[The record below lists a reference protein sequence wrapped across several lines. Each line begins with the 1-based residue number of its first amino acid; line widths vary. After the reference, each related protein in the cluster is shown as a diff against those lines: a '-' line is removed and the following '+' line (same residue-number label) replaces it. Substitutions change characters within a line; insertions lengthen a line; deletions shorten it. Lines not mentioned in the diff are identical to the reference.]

1 MVDSF
6 FTLTLM
12 FYSVIVN
19 PHQNLRHI
27 FSIFHLSECVIER
40 ITLSHIQGCISRR
53 FHFDELQQNNKR
65 IRNQEE
71 ESMGKADVNVNIWL
85 SEKKRFANLFNG
97 VIYGGRQVILPE
109 DLEEVNPVSSV
120 SVKNRTGK
128 TKNMKKYRDIIMKW
142 RNQATFVLL
151 ANESQDKV
159 HYAMPHKVML
169 YDGMDYETQIR
180 NNWKNFNDRRKQNKK
195 AGQPLEHLTA
205 GEYLSRFRKKD
216 RLIPIISLVFYYGS
230 EPWDGPVDLYDM
242 FRLEGTKEEKEI
254 LEKYLPN
261 YKINLIDAE
270 RLPNISRFSE
280 DLQVI
285 LSMLRYRNSKEEL
298 TDYINENKKFFQN
311 VDYETSQAMKAFL
324 NMKQIPGETEQKEE
338 MVDMCKAIQE
348 MYDDGVKDGIQQGK
362 MELLKEQ
369 IQRKLQ
375 KKRTPDQIAEELE
388 ESVEVIEKII
398 KEMQ

>member
-1 MVDSF
+1 M
-6 FTLTLM
+6 
-12 FYSVIVN
+12 
-19 PHQNLRHI
+19 
-27 FSIFHLSECVIER
+27 
-40 ITLSHIQGCISRR
+40 
-53 FHFDELQQNNKR
+53 
-65 IRNQEE
+65 
-71 ESMGKADVNVNIWL
+71 
-85 SEKKRFANLFNG
+85 
-97 VIYGGRQVILPE
+97 
-109 DLEEVNPVSSV
+109 
-120 SVKNRTGK
+120 
-128 TKNMKKYRDIIMKW
+128 
-142 RNQATFVLL
+142 
-151 ANESQDKV
+151 
-159 HYAMPHKVML
+159 
-169 YDGMDYETQIR
+169 
-180 NNWKNFNDRRKQNKK
+180 
-195 AGQPLEHLTA
+195 EHLTA

-261 YKINLIDAE
+261 YKINLVDAE
-270 RLPNISRFSE
+270 RLEDVEKFSD

-285 LSMLRYRNSKEEL
+285 LTMLRYRDSKEEL

-362 MELLKEQ
+362 IELLKEQ

-375 KKRTPDQIAEELE
+375 KKKTPDQIAEELE

>member
-1 MVDSF
+1 
-6 FTLTLM
+6 
-12 FYSVIVN
+12 
-19 PHQNLRHI
+19 
-27 FSIFHLSECVIER
+27 
-40 ITLSHIQGCISRR
+40 
-53 FHFDELQQNNKR
+53 
-65 IRNQEE
+65 
-71 ESMGKADVNVNIWL
+71 MGKADVNVNIWL

-142 RNQATFVLL
+142 RNQATLVLL

-195 AGQPLEHLTA
+195 AGQSLEHLTA
-205 GEYLSRFRKKD
+205 GEYLSRFRKND

-242 FRLEGTKEEKEI
+242 FQLEGTKEENEI

-261 YKINLIDAE
+261 YKINLVDAE
-270 RLPNISRFSE
+270 RLEDVEKFSD

-285 LSMLRYRNSKEEL
+285 LTMLRYRDSKEEL

-324 NMKQIPGETEQKEE
+324 NMKQIPGEAEHKEE
-338 MVDMCKAIQE
+338 MIDMCKAIQE
-348 MYDDGVKDGIQQGK
+348 MYDDGVKDGIQQGVEQGRT
-362 MELLKEQ
+362 ELLKEQ
-369 IQRKLQ
+369 IQRKL
-375 KKRTPDQIAEELE
+375 KKEKTPTQIAEELE

>member
-1 MVDSF
+1 
-6 FTLTLM
+6 
-12 FYSVIVN
+12 
-19 PHQNLRHI
+19 
-27 FSIFHLSECVIER
+27 
-40 ITLSHIQGCISRR
+40 
-53 FHFDELQQNNKR
+53 
-65 IRNQEE
+65 
-71 ESMGKADVNVNIWL
+71 MGKADVNVNIWL

-109 DLEEVNPVSSV
+109 DLVEVNSVSSV
-120 SVKNRTGK
+120 SVKNRAGK
-128 TKNMKKYRDIIMKW
+128 TKNMKRYRDIIMKW
-142 RNQATFVLL
+142 RNQATLVLL
-151 ANESQDKV
+151 ANESQGKV

-242 FRLEGTKEEKEI
+242 FQLEGTKEEKEI

-261 YKINLIDAE
+261 YKINLVDAE
-270 RLPNISRFSE
+270 RVEDVEKFSD

-285 LSMLRYRNSKEEL
+285 LTMLRYRDSKEEL

-324 NMKQIPGETEQKEE
+324 NMKQIPGEAEHKEE
-338 MVDMCKAIQE
+338 MIDMCKAIQE
-348 MYDDGVKDGIQQGK
+348 MYDDGVKDGIRQGV
-362 MELLKEQ
+362 ERGIAAVIRTCRNLNVSKEDTLNN
-369 IQRKLQ
+369 IQREYELSKE
-375 KKRTPDQIAEELE
+375 DAEKYLE
-388 ESVEVIEKII
+388 TYWK
-398 KEMQ
+398 

>member
-1 MVDSF
+1 
-6 FTLTLM
+6 
-12 FYSVIVN
+12 
-19 PHQNLRHI
+19 
-27 FSIFHLSECVIER
+27 
-40 ITLSHIQGCISRR
+40 
-53 FHFDELQQNNKR
+53 
-65 IRNQEE
+65 
-71 ESMGKADVNVNIWL
+71 MGKADVNVNIWL

-151 ANESQDKV
+151 ANESQDMV

-195 AGQPLEHLTA
+195 TGQPLEHLTA

-242 FRLEGTKEEKEI
+242 FQLEGTKEEKEI

-261 YKINLIDAE
+261 YKINLVDAE
-270 RLPNISRFSE
+270 RLEDVEKFSD

-285 LSMLRYRNSKEEL
+285 LTMLRYRDSKEEL

-324 NMKQIPGETEQKEE
+324 NMKQIPGEAEHKEE
-338 MVDMCKAIQE
+338 MIDMCKAIQE
-348 MYDDGVKDGIQQGK
+348 MYDDGVKDGIQQGVEQGRT
-362 MELLKEQ
+362 ELLKEQ
-369 IQRKLQ
+369 IQRKL
-375 KKRTPDQIAEELE
+375 KKEKTPDQIAEELE

>member
-1 MVDSF
+1 
-6 FTLTLM
+6 
-12 FYSVIVN
+12 
-19 PHQNLRHI
+19 
-27 FSIFHLSECVIER
+27 
-40 ITLSHIQGCISRR
+40 
-53 FHFDELQQNNKR
+53 
-65 IRNQEE
+65 
-71 ESMGKADVNVNIWL
+71 MGKADVNVNIWL

-120 SVKNRTGK
+120 SVKNRAGK

-142 RNQATFVLL
+142 RNQATLVLL

-195 AGQPLEHLTA
+195 AGQSLEHLTA

-230 EPWDGPVDLYDM
+230 KPWDGPVDLYDM
-242 FRLEGTKEEKEI
+242 FQLEGTKEENEI

-261 YKINLIDAE
+261 YKINLVDAE
-270 RLPNISRFSE
+270 RLKDVEKFSN

-285 LSMLRYRNSKEEL
+285 LTMLRYRDSKEEL

-324 NMKQIPGETEQKEE
+324 NMKQISGEAEHKEE
-338 MVDMCKAIQE
+338 MIDMCKAIQE
-348 MYDDGVKDGIQQGK
+348 MYDDGVKDGIQKGVERGIAAVIRTCRNLNVSEEDTLNNVQREYELS
-362 MELLKEQ
+362 MEEA
-369 IQRKLQ
+369 
-375 KKRTPDQIAEELE
+375 KKYLE
-388 ESVEVIEKII
+388 TYWK
-398 KEMQ
+398 

>member
-1 MVDSF
+1 MVAF
-6 FTLTLM
+6 LTLTLL

-53 FHFDELQQNNKR
+53 FHFDELQNNKR
-65 IRNQEE
+65 IN
-71 ESMGKADVNVNIWL
+71 
-85 SEKKRFANLFNG
+85 
-97 VIYGGRQVILPE
+97 
-109 DLEEVNPVSSV
+109 
-120 SVKNRTGK
+120 
-128 TKNMKKYRDIIMKW
+128 
-142 RNQATFVLL
+142 
-151 ANESQDKV
+151 
-159 HYAMPHKVML
+159 
-169 YDGMDYETQIR
+169 
-180 NNWKNFNDRRKQNKK
+180 
-195 AGQPLEHLTA
+195 
-205 GEYLSRFRKKD
+205 LSRFRKKD

-242 FRLEGTKEEKEI
+242 FQLEGTKEEKEI

-324 NMKQIPGETEQKEE
+324 NMKQILGETEQKEE

-348 MYDDGVKDGIQQGK
+348 MYDDGVKDGIQQGIAATIRTCQNLNASRI
-362 MELLKEQ
+362 ETFNNIRKEY
-369 IQRKLQ
+369 KLTEKQ
-375 KKRTPDQIAEELE
+375 TEEYLNTYW
-388 ESVEVIEKII
+388 K
-398 KEMQ
+398 

>member
-1 MVDSF
+1 
-6 FTLTLM
+6 
-12 FYSVIVN
+12 
-19 PHQNLRHI
+19 
-27 FSIFHLSECVIER
+27 
-40 ITLSHIQGCISRR
+40 
-53 FHFDELQQNNKR
+53 
-65 IRNQEE
+65 
-71 ESMGKADVNVNIWL
+71 MGKADVNVNIWL

-142 RNQATFVLL
+142 RNQATLVLL

-195 AGQPLEHLTA
+195 AGQSLEHLTA

-242 FRLEGTKEEKEI
+242 FRLEGTKEENKI

-261 YKINLIDAE
+261 YKINLVDAE
-270 RLPNISRFSE
+270 RLEDVDKFSD

-285 LSMLRYRNSKEEL
+285 LTMLRYRDSKEEL

-324 NMKQIPGETEQKEE
+324 NMKQIPGEVEHKEE
-338 MVDMCKAIQE
+338 MIDMCKAIQE
-348 MYDDGVKDGIQQGK
+348 MYDDGVKDGIQKGK
-362 MELLKEQ
+362 IELLKEQ
-369 IQRKLQ
+369 IQRKLS
-375 KKRTPDQIAEELE
+375 KGKSIDEIAEELE
-388 ESVEVIEKII
+388 ESVSII
-398 KEMQ
+398 QNLIVDGETKK

>member
-1 MVDSF
+1 
-6 FTLTLM
+6 
-12 FYSVIVN
+12 
-19 PHQNLRHI
+19 
-27 FSIFHLSECVIER
+27 
-40 ITLSHIQGCISRR
+40 
-53 FHFDELQQNNKR
+53 
-65 IRNQEE
+65 
-71 ESMGKADVNVNIWL
+71 MGKADVNVNIWL

-142 RNQATFVLL
+142 RNQATLVLL

-195 AGQPLEHLTA
+195 AGQSLEHLTA

-242 FRLEGTKEEKEI
+242 FQLEGTKEENEI

-261 YKINLIDAE
+261 YKINLVDAE
-270 RLPNISRFSE
+270 RLEDVEKFSD

-285 LSMLRYRNSKEEL
+285 LTMLRYRDSKEEL

-324 NMKQIPGETEQKEE
+324 NMKQISGEAEHKEE
-338 MVDMCKAIQE
+338 MIDMCKAIQE
-348 MYDDGVKDGIQQGK
+348 MYDDGVKDGIQKGVERGIAAVIRTCRNLNVSEEDTLNNVQREYELS
-362 MELLKEQ
+362 MEEA
-369 IQRKLQ
+369 
-375 KKRTPDQIAEELE
+375 KKYLE
-388 ESVEVIEKII
+388 TYWK
-398 KEMQ
+398 

>member
-1 MVDSF
+1 
-6 FTLTLM
+6 
-12 FYSVIVN
+12 
-19 PHQNLRHI
+19 
-27 FSIFHLSECVIER
+27 
-40 ITLSHIQGCISRR
+40 
-53 FHFDELQQNNKR
+53 
-65 IRNQEE
+65 
-71 ESMGKADVNVNIWL
+71 MGKADVNVNIWL

-120 SVKNRTGK
+120 SVKNRAGK
-128 TKNMKKYRDIIMKW
+128 TKNMKRYRDIIMKW
-142 RNQATFVLL
+142 RNQATLVL
-151 ANESQDKV
+151 
-159 HYAMPHKVML
+159 L

-195 AGQPLEHLTA
+195 EGQPLEHLTA

-242 FRLEGTKEEKEI
+242 FQLEGTKEENEI

-261 YKINLIDAE
+261 YKINLVDAE
-270 RLPNISRFSE
+270 RLEDVEKFSD

-285 LSMLRYRNSKEEL
+285 LTMLRYRDSKEEL

-324 NMKQIPGETEQKEE
+324 NMKQIPGEAEHKEE

-348 MYDDGVKDGIQQGK
+348 MYDDGVQHGRD
-362 MELLKEQ
+362 ELLKEL

-375 KKRTPDQIAEELE
+375 KKKTPDQIAEELE
-388 ESVEVIEKII
+388 ESVEFIGKII

>member
-1 MVDSF
+1 
-6 FTLTLM
+6 
-12 FYSVIVN
+12 
-19 PHQNLRHI
+19 
-27 FSIFHLSECVIER
+27 
-40 ITLSHIQGCISRR
+40 
-53 FHFDELQQNNKR
+53 
-65 IRNQEE
+65 
-71 ESMGKADVNVNIWL
+71 MGKADVNVNIWL

-142 RNQATFVLL
+142 RNQATLVLL

-195 AGQPLEHLTA
+195 TGQPLEHLTA

-261 YKINLIDAE
+261 YKINLVDAE
-270 RLPNISRFSE
+270 RLEDVEKFSY

-285 LSMLRYRNSKEEL
+285 LTMLRYRDSKEEL
-298 TDYINENKKFFQN
+298 TDYINANKKFFQN

-324 NMKQIPGETEQKEE
+324 NMKQIPGEAEHKEE
-338 MVDMCKAIQE
+338 MIDMCKAIQE
-348 MYDDGVKDGIQQGK
+348 MYDDGVKDGIQQGVEQGRT
-362 MELLKEQ
+362 ELLKEQ
-369 IQRKLQ
+369 IQRKL
-375 KKRTPDQIAEELE
+375 KKEKTPDQIAEELE

>member
-1 MVDSF
+1 
-6 FTLTLM
+6 
-12 FYSVIVN
+12 
-19 PHQNLRHI
+19 
-27 FSIFHLSECVIER
+27 
-40 ITLSHIQGCISRR
+40 
-53 FHFDELQQNNKR
+53 
-65 IRNQEE
+65 
-71 ESMGKADVNVNIWL
+71 MGKADVNVNIWL

-195 AGQPLEHLTA
+195 AGQSLEHLTA

-242 FRLEGTKEEKEI
+242 FRLEGTKEEKKI

-261 YKINLIDAE
+261 YKINLVDAE
-270 RLPNISRFSE
+270 RLEDVEKFSD

-285 LSMLRYRNSKEEL
+285 LTMLRYRDSKEEL
-298 TDYINENKKFFQN
+298 KHYIDENKKFFQN
-311 VDYETSQAMKAFL
+311 VDYETSQAMKAF
-324 NMKQIPGETEQKEE
+324 
-338 MVDMCKAIQE
+338 
-348 MYDDGVKDGIQQGK
+348 
-362 MELLKEQ
+362 
-369 IQRKLQ
+369 
-375 KKRTPDQIAEELE
+375 
-388 ESVEVIEKII
+388 
-398 KEMQ
+398 

>member
-1 MVDSF
+1 
-6 FTLTLM
+6 
-12 FYSVIVN
+12 
-19 PHQNLRHI
+19 
-27 FSIFHLSECVIER
+27 
-40 ITLSHIQGCISRR
+40 
-53 FHFDELQQNNKR
+53 
-65 IRNQEE
+65 
-71 ESMGKADVNVNIWL
+71 MGKADVNVNIWL
-85 SEKKRFANLFNG
+85 SEKTRFANLFNG

-120 SVKNRTGK
+120 SVKNRAGK

-142 RNQATFVLL
+142 RNQATLVLL

-195 AGQPLEHLTA
+195 TGQPLEHLTA

-242 FRLEGTKEEKEI
+242 FQLEGTKEENEI
-254 LEKYLPN
+254 LEKNLPN
-261 YKINLIDAE
+261 YKINLVDAE
-270 RLPNISRFSE
+270 RLEDVEKFSD

-285 LSMLRYRNSKEEL
+285 LTMLRYRDSKEEL

-324 NMKQIPGETEQKEE
+324 NMKQIPGEAEHKEE
-338 MVDMCKAIQE
+338 MIDMCKAIQE
-348 MYDDGVKDGIQQGK
+348 MYDDGVKDGIQQGVEQGRT
-362 MELLKEQ
+362 ELLKEQ
-369 IQRKLQ
+369 IQRKL
-375 KKRTPDQIAEELE
+375 KKEKTPTQIAEELE